1 MAPLWVLT
9 VLGLSYII
17 EPGLSGIDLYGGF
30 SIALYITGGRKLKVI
45 AGS

>member
-9 VLGLSYII
+9 VRGLSYII
-17 EPGLSGIDLYGGF
+17 QPEFSGIDLYGGF

>member
-17 EPGLSGIDLYGGF
+17 QPGLSGIDLYGGF
-30 SIALYITGGRKLKVI
+30 SIALNIKGARRSKVI
-45 AGS
+45 PGS